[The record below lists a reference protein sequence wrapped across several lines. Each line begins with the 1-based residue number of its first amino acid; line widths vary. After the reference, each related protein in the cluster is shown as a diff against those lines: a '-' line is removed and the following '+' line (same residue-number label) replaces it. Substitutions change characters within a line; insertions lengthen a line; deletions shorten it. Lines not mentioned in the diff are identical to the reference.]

1 MITVARIETG
11 DSKITIDEV
20 KSYIHLIGNE
30 RDDELQVML
39 DAAIA
44 AVEDYCNISLR
55 PTTWKLSQ
63 DLATDNQK
71 LFYPPVI
78 EVVSIND
85 YDGLQLQYKVLQDI
99 VYIDTASSFI
109 CTYKTGEA
117 EDANRYKAAVLA
129 YTGLLFDGND
139 DNNSFNIVMSRYLPY
154 RML

>member
-1 MITVARIETG
+1 
-11 DSKITIDEV
+11 
-20 KSYIHLIGNE
+20 
-30 RDDELQVML
+30 ML

-99 VYIDTASSFI
+99 VYIDTAFLF
-109 CTYKTGEA
+109 YMYLQ
-117 EDANRYKAAVLA
+117 NRRSGRRKQV
-129 YTGLLFDGND
+129 
-139 DNNSFNIVMSRYLPY
+139 
-154 RML
+154 